1 MFWGGRSKKASSKS
15 GTATRTKR
23 ARKSKKA
30 KSGKKLNEYFSLM
43 LGAKAKNLPEFVY
56 KGKKYKQ
63 FKTKTGLKSYKRA

>member
-1 MFWGGRSKKASSKS
+1 MFWGGRSKKASSKK

-23 ARKSKKA
+23 ARSSKKT

-43 LGAKAKNLPEFVY
+43 LDAKKNNRPEFVY

-63 FKTKTGLKSYKRA
+63 FTTKTGLKSYKRA